1 MFQSYDAL
9 EPPSA
14 QKENTSDVF
23 SAPARPPSVD
33 VAEECTMSKLTSLD
47 PADVLHGAREPWV
60 LSRSPAK
67 PGSLLSFRFG
77 LLARGNSSGGV
88 ETRPGR
94 WKLAKVAKVV

>member
-33 VAEECTMSKLTSLD
+33 VAEECTTSKLTSLD
-47 PADVLHGAREPWV
+47 VCQCA
-60 LSRSPAK
+60 
-67 PGSLLSFRFG
+67 PG
-77 LLARGNSSGGV
+77 LAGRRGC
-88 ETRPGR
+88 
-94 WKLAKVAKVV
+94 